1 MGPLYLASDT
11 VFEDPAHS
19 ASLYALATLPYLVA
33 TLLAR
38 AAGDRA
44 TARFGPAAMVRAGAL
59 VGFAGLLVVVLAPT
73 WQVAVGGFF
82 IVGLG
87 MAVVAPLSFSAAARL
102 ADTGATRP
110 HGNDASTRS
119 SRASTSSTTPAPSSG
134 RSSPARSAPATCGSG
149 MPCRWSSSWSSS
161 ARAGLHGEGAVS
173 IVSDRLDAPT
183 VIATI
188 DQLGGRIRARFAD
201 RGLPKAAAELR
212 SAATEVT
219 ELGVHLRGRLRV
231 LRWTA
236 RAASVLVAL
245 GMALVLVVAARDAD
259 LSGSVRSVDWVA
271 LVESTIQTLVFGG
284 LTLLFPQCPPR
295 PTGKAPPAA
304 TPASPPVPR
313 ARHRHA
319 PTDQDPERLRSDFE
333 PTDATVAVDLT
344 RAEMQHYLGYC
355 SELLALV
362 GKVAALCA
370 EDSQDGLILETVSD
384 IENLTNGMSRKIWQ
398 KISSCPTDIA
408 PDVGVVPACRGCSGR
423 ELAGAT
429 EAIVS
434 GARPRGGHPAYHPGY
449 AARPLPIGR
458 GPRGG
463 SGRGDQASSSTC
475 CLAAPPAGSKP
486 AASAS
491 SAVLNQNSATVA
503 SYHCEPSTWY
513 LPESPLPLTV

>member
-1 MGPLYLASDT
+1 
-11 VFEDPAHS
+11 
-19 ASLYALATLPYLVA
+19 
-33 TLLAR
+33 
-38 AAGDRA
+38 
-44 TARFGPAAMVRAGAL
+44 
-59 VGFAGLLVVVLAPT
+59 
-73 WQVAVGGFF
+73 
-82 IVGLG
+82 
-87 MAVVAPLSFSAAARL
+87 
-102 ADTGATRP
+102 
-110 HGNDASTRS
+110 
-119 SRASTSSTTPAPSSG
+119 
-134 RSSPARSAPATCGSG
+134 
-149 MPCRWSSSWSSS
+149 
-161 ARAGLHGEGAVS
+161 VS

-284 LTLLFPQCPPR
+284 LTLLFLNALPDR
-295 PTGKAPPAA
+295 LE
-304 TPASPPVPR
+304 R
-313 ARHRHA
+313 RHLLRRLHRLRSLA
-319 PTDQDPERLRSDFE
+319 HVIDMHQLTKDPERLRSDFE

-398 KISSCPTDIA
+398 KISLL
-408 PDVGVVPACRGCSGR
+408 PD
-423 ELAGAT
+423 
-429 EAIVS
+429 
-434 GARPRGGHPAYHPGY
+434 
-449 AARPLPIGR
+449 
-458 GPRGG
+458 
-463 SGRGDQASSSTC
+463 
-475 CLAAPPAGSKP
+475 
-486 AASAS
+486 
-491 SAVLNQNSATVA
+491 
-503 SYHCEPSTWY
+503 
-513 LPESPLPLTV
+513 

>member
-1 MGPLYLASDT
+1 
-11 VFEDPAHS
+11 
-19 ASLYALATLPYLVA
+19 
-33 TLLAR
+33 
-38 AAGDRA
+38 
-44 TARFGPAAMVRAGAL
+44 
-59 VGFAGLLVVVLAPT
+59 
-73 WQVAVGGFF
+73 
-82 IVGLG
+82 
-87 MAVVAPLSFSAAARL
+87 
-102 ADTGATRP
+102 
-110 HGNDASTRS
+110 
-119 SRASTSSTTPAPSSG
+119 
-134 RSSPARSAPATCGSG
+134 
-149 MPCRWSSSWSSS
+149 
-161 ARAGLHGEGAVS
+161 VS

-284 LTLLFPQCPPR
+284 LTLLFLNALPDR
-295 PTGKAPPAA
+295 LE
-304 TPASPPVPR
+304 R
-313 ARHRHA
+313 RHLLRRLHRLRSLA
-319 PTDQDPERLRSDFE
+319 HVIDMHQLTKDPERLRSDFE

-370 EDSQDGLILETVSD
+370 EDSQDGLILKTVSD

-398 KISSCPTDIA
+398 KISLL
-408 PDVGVVPACRGCSGR
+408 PD
-423 ELAGAT
+423 
-429 EAIVS
+429 
-434 GARPRGGHPAYHPGY
+434 
-449 AARPLPIGR
+449 
-458 GPRGG
+458 
-463 SGRGDQASSSTC
+463 
-475 CLAAPPAGSKP
+475 
-486 AASAS
+486 
-491 SAVLNQNSATVA
+491 
-503 SYHCEPSTWY
+503 
-513 LPESPLPLTV
+513 

>member
-1 MGPLYLASDT
+1 M
-11 VFEDPAHS
+11 
-19 ASLYALATLPYLVA
+19 
-33 TLLAR
+33 
-38 AAGDRA
+38 
-44 TARFGPAAMVRAGAL
+44 
-59 VGFAGLLVVVLAPT
+59 
-73 WQVAVGGFF
+73 
-82 IVGLG
+82 
-87 MAVVAPLSFSAAARL
+87 
-102 ADTGATRP
+102 
-110 HGNDASTRS
+110 
-119 SRASTSSTTPAPSSG
+119 
-134 RSSPARSAPATCGSG
+134 
-149 MPCRWSSSWSSS
+149 
-161 ARAGLHGEGAVS
+161 S

-188 DQLGGRIRARFAD
+188 DQLGRRIRARFAD

-284 LTLLFPQCPPR
+284 LTLLFLNALPDR
-295 PTGKAPPAA
+295 LE
-304 TPASPPVPR
+304 R
-313 ARHRHA
+313 RHLLRRLHRLRSLA
-319 PTDQDPERLRSDFE
+319 HVIDMHQLTKDPERLRSDFE

-398 KISSCPTDIA
+398 KISLL
-408 PDVGVVPACRGCSGR
+408 PD
-423 ELAGAT
+423 
-429 EAIVS
+429 
-434 GARPRGGHPAYHPGY
+434 
-449 AARPLPIGR
+449 
-458 GPRGG
+458 
-463 SGRGDQASSSTC
+463 
-475 CLAAPPAGSKP
+475 
-486 AASAS
+486 
-491 SAVLNQNSATVA
+491 
-503 SYHCEPSTWY
+503 
-513 LPESPLPLTV
+513 

>member
-1 MGPLYLASDT
+1 M
-11 VFEDPAHS
+11 
-19 ASLYALATLPYLVA
+19 
-33 TLLAR
+33 
-38 AAGDRA
+38 
-44 TARFGPAAMVRAGAL
+44 
-59 VGFAGLLVVVLAPT
+59 
-73 WQVAVGGFF
+73 
-82 IVGLG
+82 
-87 MAVVAPLSFSAAARL
+87 
-102 ADTGATRP
+102 
-110 HGNDASTRS
+110 
-119 SRASTSSTTPAPSSG
+119 
-134 RSSPARSAPATCGSG
+134 
-149 MPCRWSSSWSSS
+149 
-161 ARAGLHGEGAVS
+161 S

-212 SAATEVT
+212 SAASEVT

-284 LTLLFPQCPPR
+284 LTLLFLNALPDR
-295 PTGKAPPAA
+295 LE
-304 TPASPPVPR
+304 R
-313 ARHRHA
+313 RHLLRRLHRLRSLA
-319 PTDQDPERLRSDFE
+319 HVIDMHQLTKDPERLRSDFE

-398 KISSCPTDIA
+398 KISLL
-408 PDVGVVPACRGCSGR
+408 PD
-423 ELAGAT
+423 
-429 EAIVS
+429 
-434 GARPRGGHPAYHPGY
+434 
-449 AARPLPIGR
+449 
-458 GPRGG
+458 
-463 SGRGDQASSSTC
+463 
-475 CLAAPPAGSKP
+475 
-486 AASAS
+486 
-491 SAVLNQNSATVA
+491 
-503 SYHCEPSTWY
+503 
-513 LPESPLPLTV
+513 

>member
-1 MGPLYLASDT
+1 M
-11 VFEDPAHS
+11 
-19 ASLYALATLPYLVA
+19 
-33 TLLAR
+33 
-38 AAGDRA
+38 
-44 TARFGPAAMVRAGAL
+44 
-59 VGFAGLLVVVLAPT
+59 
-73 WQVAVGGFF
+73 
-82 IVGLG
+82 
-87 MAVVAPLSFSAAARL
+87 
-102 ADTGATRP
+102 
-110 HGNDASTRS
+110 
-119 SRASTSSTTPAPSSG
+119 
-134 RSSPARSAPATCGSG
+134 
-149 MPCRWSSSWSSS
+149 
-161 ARAGLHGEGAVS
+161 S

-188 DQLGGRIRARFAD
+188 DQLEGRIRARFAD

-284 LTLLFPQCPPR
+284 LTLLFLNALPDR
-295 PTGKAPPAA
+295 LE
-304 TPASPPVPR
+304 R
-313 ARHRHA
+313 RHLLRRLHRLRSLA
-319 PTDQDPERLRSDFE
+319 HVIDMHQLTKDPERLRSDFE

-398 KISSCPTDIA
+398 KISLL
-408 PDVGVVPACRGCSGR
+408 PD
-423 ELAGAT
+423 
-429 EAIVS
+429 
-434 GARPRGGHPAYHPGY
+434 
-449 AARPLPIGR
+449 
-458 GPRGG
+458 
-463 SGRGDQASSSTC
+463 
-475 CLAAPPAGSKP
+475 
-486 AASAS
+486 
-491 SAVLNQNSATVA
+491 
-503 SYHCEPSTWY
+503 
-513 LPESPLPLTV
+513 

>member
-1 MGPLYLASDT
+1 
-11 VFEDPAHS
+11 
-19 ASLYALATLPYLVA
+19 
-33 TLLAR
+33 
-38 AAGDRA
+38 
-44 TARFGPAAMVRAGAL
+44 
-59 VGFAGLLVVVLAPT
+59 
-73 WQVAVGGFF
+73 
-82 IVGLG
+82 
-87 MAVVAPLSFSAAARL
+87 
-102 ADTGATRP
+102 
-110 HGNDASTRS
+110 
-119 SRASTSSTTPAPSSG
+119 
-134 RSSPARSAPATCGSG
+134 
-149 MPCRWSSSWSSS
+149 
-161 ARAGLHGEGAVS
+161 VS

-188 DQLGGRIRARFAD
+188 DQLGRRIRARFAD

-284 LTLLFPQCPPR
+284 LTLLFLNALPDR
-295 PTGKAPPAA
+295 LE
-304 TPASPPVPR
+304 R
-313 ARHRHA
+313 RHLLRRLHRLRSLA
-319 PTDQDPERLRSDFE
+319 HVIDMHQLTKDPERLRSDFE

-398 KISSCPTDIA
+398 KISLL
-408 PDVGVVPACRGCSGR
+408 PD
-423 ELAGAT
+423 
-429 EAIVS
+429 
-434 GARPRGGHPAYHPGY
+434 
-449 AARPLPIGR
+449 
-458 GPRGG
+458 
-463 SGRGDQASSSTC
+463 
-475 CLAAPPAGSKP
+475 
-486 AASAS
+486 
-491 SAVLNQNSATVA
+491 
-503 SYHCEPSTWY
+503 
-513 LPESPLPLTV
+513 

>member
-1 MGPLYLASDT
+1 M
-11 VFEDPAHS
+11 
-19 ASLYALATLPYLVA
+19 
-33 TLLAR
+33 
-38 AAGDRA
+38 
-44 TARFGPAAMVRAGAL
+44 
-59 VGFAGLLVVVLAPT
+59 
-73 WQVAVGGFF
+73 
-82 IVGLG
+82 
-87 MAVVAPLSFSAAARL
+87 
-102 ADTGATRP
+102 
-110 HGNDASTRS
+110 
-119 SRASTSSTTPAPSSG
+119 
-134 RSSPARSAPATCGSG
+134 
-149 MPCRWSSSWSSS
+149 
-161 ARAGLHGEGAVS
+161 S

-271 LVESTIQTLVFGG
+271 LVESTNQTLVFGG
-284 LTLLFPQCPPR
+284 LTLLFLNALPDR
-295 PTGKAPPAA
+295 LE
-304 TPASPPVPR
+304 R
-313 ARHRHA
+313 RHLLRRLHRLRSLA
-319 PTDQDPERLRSDFE
+319 HVIDMHQLTKDPERLRSDFE

-398 KISSCPTDIA
+398 KISLL
-408 PDVGVVPACRGCSGR
+408 PD
-423 ELAGAT
+423 
-429 EAIVS
+429 
-434 GARPRGGHPAYHPGY
+434 
-449 AARPLPIGR
+449 
-458 GPRGG
+458 
-463 SGRGDQASSSTC
+463 
-475 CLAAPPAGSKP
+475 
-486 AASAS
+486 
-491 SAVLNQNSATVA
+491 
-503 SYHCEPSTWY
+503 
-513 LPESPLPLTV
+513 

>member
-1 MGPLYLASDT
+1 M
-11 VFEDPAHS
+11 
-19 ASLYALATLPYLVA
+19 
-33 TLLAR
+33 
-38 AAGDRA
+38 
-44 TARFGPAAMVRAGAL
+44 
-59 VGFAGLLVVVLAPT
+59 
-73 WQVAVGGFF
+73 
-82 IVGLG
+82 
-87 MAVVAPLSFSAAARL
+87 
-102 ADTGATRP
+102 
-110 HGNDASTRS
+110 
-119 SRASTSSTTPAPSSG
+119 
-134 RSSPARSAPATCGSG
+134 
-149 MPCRWSSSWSSS
+149 
-161 ARAGLHGEGAVS
+161 S

-284 LTLLFPQCPPR
+284 LTLLFLNALPDR
-295 PTGKAPPAA
+295 LE
-304 TPASPPVPR
+304 R
-313 ARHRHA
+313 RHLLRRLHRLRSLA
-319 PTDQDPERLRSDFE
+319 HVIDMHQLTKDPERLRSDFE

-384 IENLTNGMSRKIWQ
+384 SENLTNGMSRKIWQ
-398 KISSCPTDIA
+398 KISLL
-408 PDVGVVPACRGCSGR
+408 PD
-423 ELAGAT
+423 
-429 EAIVS
+429 
-434 GARPRGGHPAYHPGY
+434 
-449 AARPLPIGR
+449 
-458 GPRGG
+458 
-463 SGRGDQASSSTC
+463 
-475 CLAAPPAGSKP
+475 
-486 AASAS
+486 
-491 SAVLNQNSATVA
+491 
-503 SYHCEPSTWY
+503 
-513 LPESPLPLTV
+513 

>member
-1 MGPLYLASDT
+1 
-11 VFEDPAHS
+11 
-19 ASLYALATLPYLVA
+19 
-33 TLLAR
+33 
-38 AAGDRA
+38 
-44 TARFGPAAMVRAGAL
+44 
-59 VGFAGLLVVVLAPT
+59 
-73 WQVAVGGFF
+73 
-82 IVGLG
+82 
-87 MAVVAPLSFSAAARL
+87 
-102 ADTGATRP
+102 
-110 HGNDASTRS
+110 
-119 SRASTSSTTPAPSSG
+119 
-134 RSSPARSAPATCGSG
+134 
-149 MPCRWSSSWSSS
+149 
-161 ARAGLHGEGAVS
+161 VS

-219 ELGVHLRGRLRV
+219 ELGVHMRGRLRV

-284 LTLLFPQCPPR
+284 LTLLFLNALPDR
-295 PTGKAPPAA
+295 LE
-304 TPASPPVPR
+304 R
-313 ARHRHA
+313 RHLLRRLHRLRSLA
-319 PTDQDPERLRSDFE
+319 HVIDMHQLTKDPERLRSDFE

-398 KISSCPTDIA
+398 KISLL
-408 PDVGVVPACRGCSGR
+408 PD
-423 ELAGAT
+423 
-429 EAIVS
+429 
-434 GARPRGGHPAYHPGY
+434 
-449 AARPLPIGR
+449 
-458 GPRGG
+458 
-463 SGRGDQASSSTC
+463 
-475 CLAAPPAGSKP
+475 
-486 AASAS
+486 
-491 SAVLNQNSATVA
+491 
-503 SYHCEPSTWY
+503 
-513 LPESPLPLTV
+513 

>member
-1 MGPLYLASDT
+1 M
-11 VFEDPAHS
+11 
-19 ASLYALATLPYLVA
+19 
-33 TLLAR
+33 
-38 AAGDRA
+38 
-44 TARFGPAAMVRAGAL
+44 
-59 VGFAGLLVVVLAPT
+59 
-73 WQVAVGGFF
+73 
-82 IVGLG
+82 
-87 MAVVAPLSFSAAARL
+87 
-102 ADTGATRP
+102 
-110 HGNDASTRS
+110 
-119 SRASTSSTTPAPSSG
+119 
-134 RSSPARSAPATCGSG
+134 
-149 MPCRWSSSWSSS
+149 
-161 ARAGLHGEGAVS
+161 S

-284 LTLLFPQCPPR
+284 LTLLFLNALPDR
-295 PTGKAPPAA
+295 LE
-304 TPASPPVPR
+304 R
-313 ARHRHA
+313 RHLLRRLHRLRSLA
-319 PTDQDPERLRSDFE
+319 HVIDMHQLTKDPERLRSDFK

-344 RAEMQHYLGYC
+344 RAGMQHYLGYC

-398 KISSCPTDIA
+398 KISLL
-408 PDVGVVPACRGCSGR
+408 PD
-423 ELAGAT
+423 
-429 EAIVS
+429 
-434 GARPRGGHPAYHPGY
+434 
-449 AARPLPIGR
+449 
-458 GPRGG
+458 
-463 SGRGDQASSSTC
+463 
-475 CLAAPPAGSKP
+475 
-486 AASAS
+486 
-491 SAVLNQNSATVA
+491 
-503 SYHCEPSTWY
+503 
-513 LPESPLPLTV
+513 

>member
-1 MGPLYLASDT
+1 M
-11 VFEDPAHS
+11 
-19 ASLYALATLPYLVA
+19 
-33 TLLAR
+33 
-38 AAGDRA
+38 
-44 TARFGPAAMVRAGAL
+44 
-59 VGFAGLLVVVLAPT
+59 
-73 WQVAVGGFF
+73 
-82 IVGLG
+82 
-87 MAVVAPLSFSAAARL
+87 
-102 ADTGATRP
+102 
-110 HGNDASTRS
+110 
-119 SRASTSSTTPAPSSG
+119 
-134 RSSPARSAPATCGSG
+134 
-149 MPCRWSSSWSSS
+149 
-161 ARAGLHGEGAVS
+161 S

-284 LTLLFPQCPPR
+284 LTLLFLNALPDR
-295 PTGKAPPAA
+295 LE
-304 TPASPPVPR
+304 R
-313 ARHRHA
+313 RHLLRRLHRLRSLA
-319 PTDQDPERLRSDFE
+319 HVIDMHQLTKDPERLRSDFE

-398 KISSCPTDIA
+398 KISLL
-408 PDVGVVPACRGCSGR
+408 PD
-423 ELAGAT
+423 
-429 EAIVS
+429 
-434 GARPRGGHPAYHPGY
+434 
-449 AARPLPIGR
+449 
-458 GPRGG
+458 
-463 SGRGDQASSSTC
+463 
-475 CLAAPPAGSKP
+475 
-486 AASAS
+486 
-491 SAVLNQNSATVA
+491 
-503 SYHCEPSTWY
+503 
-513 LPESPLPLTV
+513 

>member
-1 MGPLYLASDT
+1 M
-11 VFEDPAHS
+11 
-19 ASLYALATLPYLVA
+19 
-33 TLLAR
+33 
-38 AAGDRA
+38 
-44 TARFGPAAMVRAGAL
+44 
-59 VGFAGLLVVVLAPT
+59 
-73 WQVAVGGFF
+73 
-82 IVGLG
+82 
-87 MAVVAPLSFSAAARL
+87 
-102 ADTGATRP
+102 
-110 HGNDASTRS
+110 
-119 SRASTSSTTPAPSSG
+119 
-134 RSSPARSAPATCGSG
+134 
-149 MPCRWSSSWSSS
+149 
-161 ARAGLHGEGAVS
+161 S

-219 ELGVHLRGRLRV
+219 ELGAHLRGRLRV

-284 LTLLFPQCPPR
+284 LTLLFLNALPDR
-295 PTGKAPPAA
+295 LE
-304 TPASPPVPR
+304 R
-313 ARHRHA
+313 RHLLRRLHRLRSLA
-319 PTDQDPERLRSDFE
+319 HVIDMHQLTKDPERLRSDFE

-398 KISSCPTDIA
+398 KISLL
-408 PDVGVVPACRGCSGR
+408 PD
-423 ELAGAT
+423 
-429 EAIVS
+429 
-434 GARPRGGHPAYHPGY
+434 
-449 AARPLPIGR
+449 
-458 GPRGG
+458 
-463 SGRGDQASSSTC
+463 
-475 CLAAPPAGSKP
+475 
-486 AASAS
+486 
-491 SAVLNQNSATVA
+491 
-503 SYHCEPSTWY
+503 
-513 LPESPLPLTV
+513 

>member
-1 MGPLYLASDT
+1 
-11 VFEDPAHS
+11 
-19 ASLYALATLPYLVA
+19 
-33 TLLAR
+33 
-38 AAGDRA
+38 
-44 TARFGPAAMVRAGAL
+44 
-59 VGFAGLLVVVLAPT
+59 
-73 WQVAVGGFF
+73 
-82 IVGLG
+82 
-87 MAVVAPLSFSAAARL
+87 
-102 ADTGATRP
+102 
-110 HGNDASTRS
+110 
-119 SRASTSSTTPAPSSG
+119 
-134 RSSPARSAPATCGSG
+134 
-149 MPCRWSSSWSSS
+149 
-161 ARAGLHGEGAVS
+161 VS

-284 LTLLFPQCPPR
+284 LTLLFLNALPDR
-295 PTGKAPPAA
+295 LE
-304 TPASPPVPR
+304 R
-313 ARHRHA
+313 RHLLRRLHRLRSLA
-319 PTDQDPERLRSDFE
+319 HVIDMHQLTKDPERLRSDFE

-384 IENLTNGMSRKIWQ
+384 SENLTNGMSRKIWQ
-398 KISSCPTDIA
+398 KISLL
-408 PDVGVVPACRGCSGR
+408 PD
-423 ELAGAT
+423 
-429 EAIVS
+429 
-434 GARPRGGHPAYHPGY
+434 
-449 AARPLPIGR
+449 
-458 GPRGG
+458 
-463 SGRGDQASSSTC
+463 
-475 CLAAPPAGSKP
+475 
-486 AASAS
+486 
-491 SAVLNQNSATVA
+491 
-503 SYHCEPSTWY
+503 
-513 LPESPLPLTV
+513 

>member
-1 MGPLYLASDT
+1 M
-11 VFEDPAHS
+11 
-19 ASLYALATLPYLVA
+19 
-33 TLLAR
+33 
-38 AAGDRA
+38 
-44 TARFGPAAMVRAGAL
+44 
-59 VGFAGLLVVVLAPT
+59 
-73 WQVAVGGFF
+73 
-82 IVGLG
+82 
-87 MAVVAPLSFSAAARL
+87 
-102 ADTGATRP
+102 
-110 HGNDASTRS
+110 
-119 SRASTSSTTPAPSSG
+119 
-134 RSSPARSAPATCGSG
+134 
-149 MPCRWSSSWSSS
+149 
-161 ARAGLHGEGAVS
+161 S

-284 LTLLFPQCPPR
+284 LTLLFLNALPDR
-295 PTGKAPPAA
+295 LE
-304 TPASPPVPR
+304 R
-313 ARHRHA
+313 RHLLRRLHRLRSLA
-319 PTDQDPERLRSDFE
+319 HVIDMHQLTKDPERLRSDFE

-370 EDSQDGLILETVSD
+370 EDSQDSLILETVSD

-398 KISSCPTDIA
+398 KISLL
-408 PDVGVVPACRGCSGR
+408 PD
-423 ELAGAT
+423 
-429 EAIVS
+429 
-434 GARPRGGHPAYHPGY
+434 
-449 AARPLPIGR
+449 
-458 GPRGG
+458 
-463 SGRGDQASSSTC
+463 
-475 CLAAPPAGSKP
+475 
-486 AASAS
+486 
-491 SAVLNQNSATVA
+491 
-503 SYHCEPSTWY
+503 
-513 LPESPLPLTV
+513 

>member
-1 MGPLYLASDT
+1 M
-11 VFEDPAHS
+11 
-19 ASLYALATLPYLVA
+19 
-33 TLLAR
+33 
-38 AAGDRA
+38 
-44 TARFGPAAMVRAGAL
+44 
-59 VGFAGLLVVVLAPT
+59 
-73 WQVAVGGFF
+73 
-82 IVGLG
+82 
-87 MAVVAPLSFSAAARL
+87 
-102 ADTGATRP
+102 
-110 HGNDASTRS
+110 
-119 SRASTSSTTPAPSSG
+119 
-134 RSSPARSAPATCGSG
+134 
-149 MPCRWSSSWSSS
+149 
-161 ARAGLHGEGAVS
+161 S

-188 DQLGGRIRARFAD
+188 DQLGRRIRARFAD

-284 LTLLFPQCPPR
+284 LTLLFLNALPDR
-295 PTGKAPPAA
+295 LE
-304 TPASPPVPR
+304 R
-313 ARHRHA
+313 RHLLRRLHRLRSLA
-319 PTDQDPERLRSDFE
+319 HVIDMHQLTKDPERLRSDFK

-398 KISSCPTDIA
+398 KISLL
-408 PDVGVVPACRGCSGR
+408 PD
-423 ELAGAT
+423 
-429 EAIVS
+429 
-434 GARPRGGHPAYHPGY
+434 
-449 AARPLPIGR
+449 
-458 GPRGG
+458 
-463 SGRGDQASSSTC
+463 
-475 CLAAPPAGSKP
+475 
-486 AASAS
+486 
-491 SAVLNQNSATVA
+491 
-503 SYHCEPSTWY
+503 
-513 LPESPLPLTV
+513 

>member
-1 MGPLYLASDT
+1 M
-11 VFEDPAHS
+11 
-19 ASLYALATLPYLVA
+19 
-33 TLLAR
+33 
-38 AAGDRA
+38 
-44 TARFGPAAMVRAGAL
+44 
-59 VGFAGLLVVVLAPT
+59 
-73 WQVAVGGFF
+73 
-82 IVGLG
+82 
-87 MAVVAPLSFSAAARL
+87 
-102 ADTGATRP
+102 
-110 HGNDASTRS
+110 
-119 SRASTSSTTPAPSSG
+119 
-134 RSSPARSAPATCGSG
+134 
-149 MPCRWSSSWSSS
+149 
-161 ARAGLHGEGAVS
+161 S

-284 LTLLFPQCPPR
+284 LTLLFLNALPDR
-295 PTGKAPPAA
+295 LE
-304 TPASPPVPR
+304 R
-313 ARHRHA
+313 RHLLRRLHRLRSLA
-319 PTDQDPERLRSDFE
+319 HVIDMHQLTKDPERLRSDFE

-370 EDSQDGLILETVSD
+370 EDSQDGLILKTVSD

-398 KISSCPTDIA
+398 KISLL
-408 PDVGVVPACRGCSGR
+408 PD
-423 ELAGAT
+423 
-429 EAIVS
+429 
-434 GARPRGGHPAYHPGY
+434 
-449 AARPLPIGR
+449 
-458 GPRGG
+458 
-463 SGRGDQASSSTC
+463 
-475 CLAAPPAGSKP
+475 
-486 AASAS
+486 
-491 SAVLNQNSATVA
+491 
-503 SYHCEPSTWY
+503 
-513 LPESPLPLTV
+513 

>member
-1 MGPLYLASDT
+1 M
-11 VFEDPAHS
+11 
-19 ASLYALATLPYLVA
+19 
-33 TLLAR
+33 
-38 AAGDRA
+38 
-44 TARFGPAAMVRAGAL
+44 
-59 VGFAGLLVVVLAPT
+59 
-73 WQVAVGGFF
+73 
-82 IVGLG
+82 
-87 MAVVAPLSFSAAARL
+87 
-102 ADTGATRP
+102 
-110 HGNDASTRS
+110 
-119 SRASTSSTTPAPSSG
+119 
-134 RSSPARSAPATCGSG
+134 
-149 MPCRWSSSWSSS
+149 
-161 ARAGLHGEGAVS
+161 S

-219 ELGVHLRGRLRV
+219 ELGVHMRGRLRV

-284 LTLLFPQCPPR
+284 LTLLFLNALPDR
-295 PTGKAPPAA
+295 LE
-304 TPASPPVPR
+304 R
-313 ARHRHA
+313 RHLLRRLHRLRSLA
-319 PTDQDPERLRSDFE
+319 HVIDMHQLTKDPERLRSDFE

-398 KISSCPTDIA
+398 KISLL
-408 PDVGVVPACRGCSGR
+408 PD
-423 ELAGAT
+423 
-429 EAIVS
+429 
-434 GARPRGGHPAYHPGY
+434 
-449 AARPLPIGR
+449 
-458 GPRGG
+458 
-463 SGRGDQASSSTC
+463 
-475 CLAAPPAGSKP
+475 
-486 AASAS
+486 
-491 SAVLNQNSATVA
+491 
-503 SYHCEPSTWY
+503 
-513 LPESPLPLTV
+513 

>member
-1 MGPLYLASDT
+1 M
-11 VFEDPAHS
+11 
-19 ASLYALATLPYLVA
+19 
-33 TLLAR
+33 
-38 AAGDRA
+38 
-44 TARFGPAAMVRAGAL
+44 
-59 VGFAGLLVVVLAPT
+59 
-73 WQVAVGGFF
+73 
-82 IVGLG
+82 
-87 MAVVAPLSFSAAARL
+87 
-102 ADTGATRP
+102 
-110 HGNDASTRS
+110 
-119 SRASTSSTTPAPSSG
+119 
-134 RSSPARSAPATCGSG
+134 
-149 MPCRWSSSWSSS
+149 
-161 ARAGLHGEGAVS
+161 S

-236 RAASVLVAL
+236 TAASVLVAL

-284 LTLLFPQCPPR
+284 LTLLFLNALPDR
-295 PTGKAPPAA
+295 LE
-304 TPASPPVPR
+304 R
-313 ARHRHA
+313 RHLLRRLHRLRSLA
-319 PTDQDPERLRSDFE
+319 HVIDMHQLTKDPERLRSDFE

-398 KISSCPTDIA
+398 KISLL
-408 PDVGVVPACRGCSGR
+408 PD
-423 ELAGAT
+423 
-429 EAIVS
+429 
-434 GARPRGGHPAYHPGY
+434 
-449 AARPLPIGR
+449 
-458 GPRGG
+458 
-463 SGRGDQASSSTC
+463 
-475 CLAAPPAGSKP
+475 
-486 AASAS
+486 
-491 SAVLNQNSATVA
+491 
-503 SYHCEPSTWY
+503 
-513 LPESPLPLTV
+513 

>member
-1 MGPLYLASDT
+1 
-11 VFEDPAHS
+11 
-19 ASLYALATLPYLVA
+19 
-33 TLLAR
+33 
-38 AAGDRA
+38 
-44 TARFGPAAMVRAGAL
+44 
-59 VGFAGLLVVVLAPT
+59 
-73 WQVAVGGFF
+73 
-82 IVGLG
+82 
-87 MAVVAPLSFSAAARL
+87 
-102 ADTGATRP
+102 
-110 HGNDASTRS
+110 
-119 SRASTSSTTPAPSSG
+119 
-134 RSSPARSAPATCGSG
+134 
-149 MPCRWSSSWSSS
+149 
-161 ARAGLHGEGAVS
+161 VS

-284 LTLLFPQCPPR
+284 LTLLFLTALPDR
-295 PTGKAPPAA
+295 LE
-304 TPASPPVPR
+304 R
-313 ARHRHA
+313 RHLLRRLHRLRSLA
-319 PTDQDPERLRSDFE
+319 HVIDMHQLTKDPERLRSDFE

-398 KISSCPTDIA
+398 KISLL
-408 PDVGVVPACRGCSGR
+408 PD
-423 ELAGAT
+423 
-429 EAIVS
+429 
-434 GARPRGGHPAYHPGY
+434 
-449 AARPLPIGR
+449 
-458 GPRGG
+458 
-463 SGRGDQASSSTC
+463 
-475 CLAAPPAGSKP
+475 
-486 AASAS
+486 
-491 SAVLNQNSATVA
+491 
-503 SYHCEPSTWY
+503 
-513 LPESPLPLTV
+513 